1 MTYYLG
7 TKGNVKLRRGTKA
20 FIGLVSDQII
30 PDDVNTSLN
39 RLSFDG
45 AINNILIGDRV
56 DISTTDARGLVCFP
70 PSAWELES
78 TDPPEYS
85 FTAYVHVNEVGGLR
99 FFPTFTDAVNNVRAN
114 EIPLASFTGDPLQIS
129 ARVLD
134 VQFNVLGSV
143 EGYEFNTDRQTID
156 ATSLNDRF
164 RQQLSAGII
173 SGAGRIEC
181 EFNYL
186 TIGFTEPSL
195 LMLQLIQRVEIGSE
209 FDLALYLTDKDID
222 PTVDTIFYNLTAVVN
237 RSGVQVRAND
247 IVRCAIDFVT
257 TNEIQ
262 LVYGKPAAYILKED
276 GDPIL
281 LEQSLDFLLQEVDD

>member
-1 MTYYLG
+1 
-7 TKGNVKLRRGTKA
+7 
-20 FIGLVSDQII
+20 VSDQII

-56 DISTTDARGLVCFP
+56 DISTTDARGLVFFP
-70 PSAWELES
+70 PSVWGLES
-78 TDPPEYS
+78 TDPPQES
-85 FTAYVHVNEVGGLR
+85 FTAYVHVNAVGGLR

-114 EIPLASFTGDPLQIS
+114 EIPLAAFTGDPLQIS
-129 ARVLD
+129 VRVRD
-134 VQFNVLGSV
+134 VQFNLLGSV

-164 RQQLSAGII
+164 RQQLSAGLI

-181 EFNYL
+181 EFNYR
-186 TIGFTEPSL
+186 TIGLTEPSL
-195 LMLQLIQRVEIGSE
+195 LLLQLIQRVEIGSE

-222 PTVDTIFYNLTAVVN
+222 PTVDTVFYNLTAVVN
-237 RSGVQVRAND
+237 RSGVQVRAGD

-257 TNEIQ
+257 TDEIQ
-262 LVYGKPAAYILKED
+262 LVYGKPANYILKED
-276 GDPIL
+276 DDRIE
-281 LEQSLDFLLQEVDD
+281 LEQSLDYLLQEVDD

>member
-7 TKGNVKLRRGTKA
+7 TKGNVKLRRGTKS
-20 FIGLVSDQII
+20 FIGQLSDQVI

-39 RLSFDG
+39 RLSFDR
-45 AINNILIGDRV
+45 AINNILIGDRL
-56 DISTTDARGLVCFP
+56 DISTTDARGLACFP
-70 PSAWELES
+70 PSTWGLAS
-78 TDPPEYS
+78 GDPAEAS
-85 FTAYVHVNEVGGLR
+85 FTAYVHVNAVGGLR

-114 EIPLASFTGDPLQIS
+114 EIPLAAFTGDPLQIS
-129 ARVLD
+129 VRVRD
-134 VQFNVLGSV
+134 VQFNLLGSV

-164 RQQLSAGII
+164 RQQLSAGLI

-181 EFNYL
+181 EFNYR

-195 LMLQLIQRVEIGSE
+195 LLLQLIQRVDIGSE

-237 RSGVQVRAND
+237 RSGVQVRAGD

-257 TNEIQ
+257 TDEIQ
-262 LVYGKPAAYILKED
+262 LVYGRPAEYILKED
-276 GDPIL
+276 DDRIE
-281 LEQSLDFLLQEVDD
+281 LEQSLDYLLQEVDD

>member
-1 MTYYLG
+1 MTHYLG

-20 FIGLVSDQII
+20 FIGRVSDQII

-56 DISTTDARGLVCFP
+56 DISTTDARGLVFFP
-70 PSAWELES
+70 LSVWGLES
-78 TDPPEYS
+78 TDPPQES
-85 FTAYVHVNEVGGLR
+85 FTAYVHVNAVGGLR

-114 EIPLASFTGDPLQIS
+114 EIPLAAFTGDPLQIS
-129 ARVLD
+129 VRVRD
-134 VQFNVLGSV
+134 VQFNLLGSV

-164 RQQLSAGII
+164 RQQLSAGLI

-181 EFNYL
+181 EFNYR
-186 TIGFTEPSL
+186 TIGLTEPSL
-195 LMLQLIQRVEIGSE
+195 LLLQLIQRVEIGSE

-222 PTVDTIFYNLTAVVN
+222 PTVDTVFYNLTAVVN
-237 RSGVQVRAND
+237 RSGVQVRAGD

-257 TNEIQ
+257 TDEIQ
-262 LVYGKPAAYILKED
+262 LVYGKPANYILKED
-276 GDPIL
+276 DDRIE
-281 LEQSLDFLLQEVDD
+281 LEQSLDYLLQEVDD

>member
-1 MTYYLG
+1 MTHYLG

-20 FIGLVSDQII
+20 FIGIVSDQII

-56 DISTTDARGLVCFP
+56 DISTADARGLVCFP
-70 PSAWELES
+70 PSVWGLES
-78 TDPPEYS
+78 TDPPEES
-85 FTAYVHVNEVGGLR
+85 FTAYVHVNAVGGLR

-114 EIPLASFTGDPLQIS
+114 EIPLAAFTGNPLAIS
-129 ARVLD
+129 VRVRD
-134 VQFNVLGSV
+134 VQFNLLGSV

-156 ATSLNDRF
+156 ASSLSDRF
-164 RQQLSAGII
+164 RQQLSAGLI

-181 EFNYL
+181 EFNYR

-195 LMLQLIQRVEIGSE
+195 LLLQLIQRVEIGSE

-222 PTVDTIFYNLTAVVN
+222 PTVDTIFYNLTAVIN
-237 RSGVQVRAND
+237 RSGVQVRAGD

-257 TNEIQ
+257 TDEIQ
-262 LVYGKPAAYILKED
+262 LVYGKPANYILKED
-276 GDPIL
+276 DDRIE
-281 LEQSLDFLLQEVDD
+281 LEQSLDYLLQEVDD